1 MAGDSDQYEVPITRR
16 RLLAGSALALTGLA
30 GCASDDG
37 GEPTDVATPTP
48 RVETVVETRT
58 VEGDVETVVET
69 RTVEVTPEEAP
80 TSTPTPEM
88 PSEMT
93 FLHFETDEE
102 RRNAISDISGPWTDE
117 TGVSLNQRAVAEA
130 DLPTEIGS
138 AAATGTLPA
147 TAELSNRALFSGR
160 GVVSREDTTRV
171 VENIGE
177 DAFYDRVLQFVDDGQ
192 GNYLGVPLYVWT
204 QILGYSDAYRREN
217 DLPVPDT
224 WEDFE
229 TFAEAAHDPD
239 NNQYGCLLASDQSQF
254 TLQSFQPFALSN
266 DAHVFGEDGSIVFD
280 QEPMV
285 EALEFYGRMCRDYNP
300 PGEMGSGD
308 VGPIWGD
315 RQVYLYGSN
324 IISLYFEAAFN
335 AETTED
341 LDYYGFVPLIDGPE
355 KETTFGE
362 VVSTTTFDVDASQR
376 RASRSFQE
384 RLQSTEGGTDSP
396 YITFS
401 HLQVALFNPT
411 RPEVWNSDAY
421 RNQETIQ
428 KYRDEWLDETIPNA
442 IENMERFGRRG
453 QQVFPQIGDITGN
466 FLITDAIRRVIDGDD
481 AGTVASETAQEMRD
495 LIN

>member
-1 MAGDSDQYEVPITRR
+1 M
-16 RLLAGSALALTGLA
+16 
-30 GCASDDG
+30 DG
-37 GEPTDVATPTP
+37 GDGSDGGDGGDTPTDTA
-48 RVETVVETRT
+48 
-58 VEGDVETVVET
+58 
-69 RTVEVTPEEAP
+69 
-80 TSTPTPEM
+80 TSTPMAEL

-93 FLHFETDEE
+93 FLHFETNEE
-102 RRNAISDISGPWTDE
+102 RRTAIDEIAAPWEDE
-117 TGVSLNQRAVAEA
+117 TGVDLRQRAIAEA

-138 AAATGTLPA
+138 AAATGTLPS

-160 GVVSREDTTRV
+160 GVISRQDPTQV
-171 VENIGE
+171 VQNIGE
-177 DAFYDRVLQFVDDGQ
+177 DSFYDSVLRFVSDGQ

-204 QILGYSDAYRREN
+204 QILGYSEAYRQEQ
-217 DLPVPDT
+217 DLPVPNT
-224 WEDFE
+224 WENFE
-229 TFAEAAHDPD
+229 TFAEASHDPD

-285 EALEFYGRMCRDYNP
+285 EALEFYGRMCRQYNP

-341 LDYYGFVPLIDGPE
+341 LDYFGFVPLIDGPE
-355 KETTFGE
+355 KEVTFGE
-362 VVSTTTFDVDASQR
+362 VVSTTTFEVDDGSR

-384 RLQSTEGGTDSP
+384 HMHSTEGGVDSP
-396 YITFS
+396 YVTFS

-411 RPEVWNSDAY
+411 RPDVWNSEAY

-428 KYRDEWLDETIPNA
+428 KYREEWLEETIPNA

-453 QQVFPQIGDITGN
+453 DQVFPQIGDITGN
-466 FLITDAIRRVIDGDD
+466 FVITDAIRRVIDGDD
-481 AGTVASETAQEMRD
+481 ASTVASETADEMRD
-495 LIN
+495 IIN